1 MVDIKIEDR
10 GADALVRALTREG
23 RNWLQ
28 KHVTDG
34 HDSAQGFVA
43 GNSSIPDIVASAQG
57 DGVVVRVKYGCVSGC
72 DQAVL

>member
-1 MVDIKIEDR
+1 MVDIIIEDR

-23 RNWLQ
+23 QDWLE

-43 GNSSIPDIVASAQG
+43 GNSSIPEIVASAQG
-57 DGVVVRVKYGCVSGC
+57 DGVAVLVKYGCVS
-72 DQAVL
+72 AVP